1 MNANKTQKLV
11 QISLIGALY
20 TVLTL
25 VSGPL
30 AFGTSAG
37 TVQFR
42 LSEALTLLPL
52 FSPFVGTW
60 GVVFGCFL
68 SNLVGF
74 FMGTNLLGLIDA
86 PVGTLASLIAALLTC
101 LIGRYIRGNAARYLL
116 APIPPVL
123 INGLLVGWEL
133 TFVFQTP
140 FALNF
145 FSVAVGEAAVCYTLG
160 IFMCIALQRNELY
173 KKLFAD
179 SIPSAS
185 QK

>member
-1 MNANKTQKLV
+1 MNAKNKTLILV
-11 QISLIGALY
+11 QIALIGALY

-37 TVQFR
+37 IIQLR

-52 FSPFVGTW
+52 FSPVVGLW
-60 GVVFGCFL
+60 GVTFGCFL

-74 FMGTNLLGLIDA
+74 FLGTNMLGLIDA
-86 PVGTLASLIAALLTC
+86 PIGTLATLIAALLTY
-101 LIGRYIRGNAARYLL
+101 LVGKSRLPAAGQFLL
-116 APIPPVL
+116 AAIPPVL
-123 INGLLVGWEL
+123 VNGLVVGWEL
-133 TFVFQTP
+133 SFVYNTP

-160 IFMCIALQRNELY
+160 MLLCTVLRRNSFY
-173 KKLFAD
+173 KFLFAD
-179 SIPSAS
+179 CKKAG
-185 QK
+185 